1 MDAIVKPRLSLTL
14 SQTFRALRHRNYRLW
29 WFGQLVSLTGTWMQT
44 VAQGWLVL
52 QLTNSAFLL
61 GLTGFIGSLPVL
73 LLSLWGGVV
82 ADRVPKRDL
91 LVATQTTA
99 TLQAFLLAFLTWSGR
114 VRVEHVLILAA
125 ILGVVNAFD
134 APARQAF
141 TVEMVG
147 KEDLMNAIALGS
159 TMFNAARIIGPAIAG
174 VLLAIIGTAG
184 CFTVNGVS
192 FLAVIVG
199 LLAMRLPPTVTT
211 ATSEPLRR
219 NLMQGLAYVRS
230 NGTVLS
236 LLALIGT
243 TSVFG
248 MPYAVL
254 MPIFA
259 QDVLK
264 VGAQG
269 LGFLTAAAGIGALVG
284 ALTLA
289 FLGSF
294 GRKGLLLT
302 AGNLL
307 IPALLAVFA
316 FSRSFPLSL
325 LCLVGVGWAMIA
337 QNTTANTLV
346 QITVPDHLRGRVMSV
361 YTMLFMGM
369 MPLGNLQAG
378 TMASLLGAPFAVGL
392 GAIAC
397 ALAALLILW
406 RLPQLRRLE

>member
-1 MDAIVKPRLSLTL
+1 MTTIVEPRLSLAL
-14 SQTFRALRHRNYRLW
+14 PQTFRALRHRNYRLW
-29 WFGQLVSLTGTWMQT
+29 WSGQLVSLTGTWMQT
-44 VAQGWLVL
+44 VAQSWLVF

-61 GLTGFIGSLPVL
+61 GLTGFIGSLPIL

-82 ADRVPKRDL
+82 ADRVHKRNL

-99 TLQAFLLAFLTWSGR
+99 MLQAFLLAFLTWSGK
-114 VRVEHVLILAA
+114 VRVEHVLIMAA

-141 TVEMVG
+141 TIEMVG

-159 TMFNAARIIGPAIAG
+159 TLFNAARILGPAIAG
-174 VLLAIIGTAG
+174 VLLAVIGTAG
-184 CFTVNGVS
+184 CFTLNGVS
-192 FLAVIVG
+192 FLAVIAG
-199 LLAMRLPPTVTT
+199 LLAMRLPSSPRA
-211 ATSEPLRR
+211 ATSESALQ
-219 NLMQGLAYVRS
+219 NLKEGLAYVRS
-230 NGTVLS
+230 NSTVLS
-236 LLALIGT
+236 LLALVGT
-243 TSVFG
+243 TSLFG
-248 MPYAVL
+248 MSYVTL

-259 QDVLK
+259 RDVLK
-264 VGAQG
+264 MGAQG

-289 FLGSF
+289 SLGRF
-294 GRKGLLLT
+294 RRKGLLLT

-307 IPALLAVFA
+307 FPAAMAAFA

-325 LCLVGVGWAMIA
+325 LCLVVAGWAMVA
-337 QNTTANTLV
+337 QNATANTLV
-346 QITVPDHLRGRVMSV
+346 QTTVPDHLRGRVMSV

-369 MPLGNLQAG
+369 MPFGNLQAG
-378 TMASLLGAPFAVGL
+378 TIASRFGAPFAVGL
-392 GAIAC
+392 GAAIC

>member
-1 MDAIVKPRLSLTL
+1 MDAIVKPSLSLAL
-14 SQTFRALRHRNYRLW
+14 PPTFRALRHRNYRLW
-29 WFGQLVSLTGTWMQT
+29 WSGQLISLTGTWMQT
-44 VAQGWLVL
+44 VAQSWLVL

-61 GLTGFIGSLPVL
+61 GLTGFIGSLPIL

-82 ADRVPKRDL
+82 ADRVHKRNL

-99 TLQAFLLAFLTWSGR
+99 MLQAFLLAFLTWRGL
-114 VRVEHVLILAA
+114 VRVEHVLVLAA
-125 ILGVVNAFD
+125 VLGLVSAFD
-134 APARQAF
+134 APTRQAF

-159 TMFNAARIIGPAIAG
+159 TLFNAARIIGPALAG

-184 CFTVNGVS
+184 CFTLNGVS
-192 FLAVIVG
+192 FLAVIAG
-199 LLAMRLPPTVTT
+199 LLAMRLPPAPRV
-211 ATSEPLRR
+211 ATSESALHNLRE
-219 NLMQGLAYVRS
+219 GLAYVRS
-230 NGTVLS
+230 NSMVLS
-236 LLALIGT
+236 LLALVGT

-264 VGAQG
+264 MGAQG
-269 LGFLTAAAGIGALVG
+269 LGFLTAAAGIGALIG

-289 FLGSF
+289 SLSRF

-307 IPALLAVFA
+307 LPALLAAFA

-337 QNTTANTLV
+337 QNTTANTLI

-361 YTMLFMGM
+361 YTLLFMGM
-369 MPLGNLQAG
+369 TPLGNLQAG
-378 TMASLLGAPFAVGL
+378 TVASLMGAPFAVGF
-392 GAIAC
+392 GAAIC

>member
-1 MDAIVKPRLSLTL
+1 MDAIVKPRLSLAL
-14 SQTFRALRHRNYRLW
+14 QPTFRALRHRNYRLW
-29 WFGQLVSLTGTWMQT
+29 WSGQLVSLTGTWMQT
-44 VAQGWLVL
+44 VAQSWLVF

-61 GLTGFIGSLPVL
+61 GLTGFIGSLPIL

-82 ADRVPKRDL
+82 ADRVRKRNL

-99 TLQAFLLAFLTWSGR
+99 MLQAFLLAFLTLSGR
-114 VRVEHVLILAA
+114 VRVEHVLIMAA

-134 APARQAF
+134 APTRQAF

-159 TMFNAARIIGPAIAG
+159 TLFNAARILGPAIAG
-174 VLLAIIGTAG
+174 VLVAIIGPGG

-192 FLAVIVG
+192 FLAVIAG
-199 LLAMRLPPTVTT
+199 LLAMRLPPSPRV
-211 ATSEPLRR
+211 ATSESALH
-219 NLMQGLAYVRS
+219 NLQEGLAYVRS
-230 NGTVLS
+230 NSTVLS
-236 LLALIGT
+236 LLALVGT
-243 TSVFG
+243 TSLFG
-248 MPYAVL
+248 MSYATL

-259 QDVLK
+259 RDVLR

-269 LGFLTAAAGIGALVG
+269 LGFLTATAGIGALIG

-289 FLGSF
+289 SLGRF
-294 GRKGLLLT
+294 RRKGLLLT

-307 IPALLAVFA
+307 FPTALAAFA
-316 FSRSFPLSL
+316 LSRFFPLSL
-325 LCLVGVGWAMIA
+325 LCLMLAGWAMVA
-337 QNTTANTLV
+337 QNATANTLV
-346 QITVPDHLRGRVMSV
+346 QTTVPDHLRGRVMSV

-369 MPLGNLQAG
+369 MPFGNLQAG
-378 TMASLLGAPFAVGL
+378 TIASRFGAPFAVGL
-392 GAIAC
+392 GATIC

>member
-1 MDAIVKPRLSLTL
+1 MDTIVKPRFSFTM
-14 SQTFRALRHRNYRLW
+14 SQTFRALRHRNFRLY

-44 VAQGWLVL
+44 VAQSWLVF

-61 GLTGFIGSLPVL
+61 GLTGFIGSLPIL

-82 ADRVPKRDL
+82 ADRVHKRNL
-91 LVATQTTA
+91 LVATQTA
-99 TLQAFLLAFLTWSGR
+99 AMLQAFLLAFLTWSGK
-114 VRVEHVLILAA
+114 VRVEHVLIMAA

-134 APARQAF
+134 APTRQSF
-141 TVEMVG
+141 VVEMVG
-147 KEDLMNAIALGS
+147 KEDLMNAIALNS
-159 TMFNAARIIGPAIAG
+159 TIFNAARIFGPAIAG
-174 VLLAIIGTAG
+174 VLVASIGVTG
-184 CFTVNGVS
+184 CFTLNGVS
-192 FLAVIVG
+192 FLAVIAS
-199 LLAMRLPPTVTT
+199 LLAMRLPPMLKA
-211 ATSEPLRR
+211 ATSESARQ
-219 NLMQGLAYVRS
+219 NLAEGLAYVRS

-236 LLALIGT
+236 ILVLVGT
-243 TSVFG
+243 TSLFG
-248 MPYAVL
+248 MSYATL

-259 QDVLK
+259 RDVLQ

-289 FLGSF
+289 SLGGF
-294 GRKGLLLT
+294 RRKGLLLT

-307 IPALLAVFA
+307 FPAAMAAFA

-337 QNTTANTLV
+337 QNATANTLV
-346 QITVPDHLRGRVMSV
+346 QTTVPDHLRGRVMSV

-378 TMASLLGAPFAVGL
+378 TLASRFGAPFAVGF
-392 GAIAC
+392 GAAIC